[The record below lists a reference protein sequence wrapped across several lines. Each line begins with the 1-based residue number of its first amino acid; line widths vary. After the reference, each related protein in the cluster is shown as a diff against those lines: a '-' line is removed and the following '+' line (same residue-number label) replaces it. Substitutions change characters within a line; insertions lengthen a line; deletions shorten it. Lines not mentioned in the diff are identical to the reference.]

1 MKFITSNYLTLMVAS
16 NRSLVNRYSE
26 IQSLKQFRKT
36 HNITRTDNVSGIDD
50 TRGGGQCAD
59 PETEAKREVVVFCL
73 LRLVLAAAARR
84 SAVACEIYVLDS
96 NGGTLVLS
104 LYQLFLSQMQHD
116 ESSAPRRPGPRRR
129 QSVDRCWA
137 IEWDV
142 RTAARECGDDG
153 TLEKIL
159 F

>member
-73 LRLVLAAAARR
+73 LRLILAAAARR
-84 SAVACEIYVLDS
+84 SAVAYEIYVLDS

-104 LYQLFLSQMQHD
+104 LYQLS
-116 ESSAPRRPGPRRR
+116 
-129 QSVDRCWA
+129 
-137 IEWDV
+137 
-142 RTAARECGDDG
+142 
-153 TLEKIL
+153 
-159 F
+159 

>member
-1 MKFITSNYLTLMVAS
+1 MKFITSNYLTLMVAC
-16 NRSLVNRYSE
+16 NRSLVNRYLE

-73 LRLVLAAAARR
+73 LRLILAAAARR
-84 SAVACEIYVLDS
+84 SAVACEIYVLDN

-129 QSVDRCWA
+129 QSVDQCWA

-153 TLEKIL
+153 T
-159 F
+159 